1 MDATK
6 IGYEI
11 SFGRYIY
18 KPTPLRT
25 VEQIRTDILKL
36 EQQTEGLLHK
46 IVGAAQMAGKQ
57 TLTGHWCIG
66 MPPAALADDL
76 PAIKQRRTSF
86 AGPKPVRFEAGRSMT
101 LVGREATLEAI
112 GFRI

>member
-66 MPPAALADDL
+66 MPPAAMAENRKDAV
-76 PAIKQRRTSF
+76 P
-86 AGPKPVRFEAGRSMT
+86 
-101 LVGREATLEAI
+101 
-112 GFRI
+112 

>member
-36 EQQTEGLLHK
+36 EQQMEGLLHK
-46 IVGAAQMAGKQ
+46 IVGAAQMAGKKFP
-57 TLTGHWCIG
+57 TGHWCIG
-66 MPPAALADDL
+66 MPPAEMVKGCQMSAHRL
-76 PAIKQRRTSF
+76 RRVQATTARSGLTS
-86 AGPKPVRFEAGRSMT
+86 GNRSKEET
-101 LVGREATLEAI
+101 A
-112 GFRI
+112 

>member
-46 IVGAAQMAGKQ
+46 IVGAAQMADKKFP
-57 TLTGHWCIG
+57 TGHWCIG
-66 MPPAALADDL
+66 MPPAEMAE
-76 PAIKQRRTSF
+76 
-86 AGPKPVRFEAGRSMT
+86 FEKKWGSRKEMGVSPT
-101 LVGREATLEAI
+101 LIIL
-112 GFRI
+112 

>member
-11 SFGRYIY
+11 SFARYIY
-18 KPTPLRT
+18 KPLPLRT

-36 EQQTEGLLHK
+36 AQQTEGLLHK
-46 IVGAAQMAGKQ
+46 IVGVAQMAGKK

-66 MPPAALADDL
+66 MTPAAM
-76 PAIKQRRTSF
+76 
-86 AGPKPVRFEAGRSMT
+86 AGEQKTTPILRPT
-101 LVGREATLEAI
+101 PY
-112 GFRI
+112 